1 MDSATVFERICSVA
15 HSAIEKSNCRMEL
28 AYPLALLS
36 PSSTRLSNVCT
47 TTGKAAL
54 KADTRSQPCLPIVS
68 QTGLATWSAV
78 PSQPLQPRLQTNTLE
93 R

>member
-28 AYPLALLS
+28 TYPLALLS
-36 PSSTRLSNVCT
+36 PSSTRLSNACT

-54 KADTRSQPCLPIVS
+54 KVYNESALLAHRVS
-68 QTGLATWSAV
+68 H
-78 PSQPLQPRLQTNTLE
+78 RLCNLE
-93 R
+93 RRSISTLTTASPDKHS